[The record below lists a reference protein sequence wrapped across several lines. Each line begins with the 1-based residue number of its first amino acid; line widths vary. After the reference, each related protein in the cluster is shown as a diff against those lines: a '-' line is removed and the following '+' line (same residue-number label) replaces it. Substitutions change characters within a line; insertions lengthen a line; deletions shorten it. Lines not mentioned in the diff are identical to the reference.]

1 MLRIERMKKMWIQL
15 SQITG
20 KNIIFD
26 IVWYPSVPKLCDC
39 LGEFG
44 TAVSYIKLEP
54 RKNQDKLKIYLL
66 SGNKTWCSKGREK
79 VVHKE
84 YERAFLDDY
93 VWKIDGAYNYEIVSN
108 EYSAI
113 DKLQTIVVNYTSQ
126 RWLEVK
132 MEN

>member
-1 MLRIERMKKMWIQL
+1 M

-20 KNIIFD
+20 KYNIFD
-26 IVWYPSVPKLCDC
+26 VVRYNAVPKLW
-39 LGEFG
+39 ESFG
-44 TAVSYIKLEP
+44 QYGTSVSYIKFDASP
-54 RKNQDKLKIYLL
+54 KKIQDILKSDLL

-84 YERAFLDDY
+84 YARAFLDDY
-93 VWKIDGAYNYEIVSN
+93 VWKIDGAYNYEIVTN

-132 MEN
+132 IENKKKITF